1 MLSFVWPKLIG
12 LRCVHTSKNKPN
24 THKTFTHTVKHTNNL
39 PKKKK
44 ETHRNQPD
52 RLISWAEIKQNYPLL
67 VYGSLCHV
75 TTIIYQQQQQCC
87 R

>member
-12 LRCVHTSKNKPN
+12 LRCVHTSTKKPN
-24 THKTFTHTVKHTNNL
+24 THKHSHTHLNIQTIYQ
-39 PKKKK
+39 KK
-44 ETHRNQPD
+44 HRNQPD

-75 TTIIYQQQQQCC
+75 TTIIYQQQQQCYG
-87 R
+87 